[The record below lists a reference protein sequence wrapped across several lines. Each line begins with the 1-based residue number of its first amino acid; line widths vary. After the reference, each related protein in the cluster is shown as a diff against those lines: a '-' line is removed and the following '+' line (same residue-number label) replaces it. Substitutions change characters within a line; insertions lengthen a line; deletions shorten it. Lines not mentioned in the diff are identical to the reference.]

1 MIAPYGILSS
11 RNAYLTS
18 HLIWKTPFK
27 QMIEEMSSILWGL
40 SLAFNI
46 ILILLGLPLCLLIC
60 CCCRKHQDALEK
72 DLRMLARN
80 HNILQEGG
88 NTVEPALPQKKRV
101 KMLQGKPAV
110 PVQPDLTVQEL
121 EDPVEQFQME
131 DE

>member
-1 MIAPYGILSS
+1 MQIYKL
-11 RNAYLTS
+11 
-18 HLIWKTPFK
+18 PFRK
-27 QMIEEMSSILWGL
+27 MIEEMSSILWGL

-46 ILILLGLPLCLLIC
+46 ILLLLGLPLCLLIC

-88 NTVEPALPQKKRV
+88 NTVEPPQTLPQKKRV
-101 KMLQGKPAV
+101 KMIQSKP
-110 PVQPDLTVQEL
+110 QPQQFQPNVSVEEL
-121 EDPVEQFQME
+121 VDNEPSMDQFQME

>member
-1 MIAPYGILSS
+1 
-11 RNAYLTS
+11 
-18 HLIWKTPFK
+18 
-27 QMIEEMSSILWGL
+27 MSSILWGL

-88 NTVEPALPQKKRV
+88 NTVEVPQTQPQKKRV
-101 KMLQGKPAV
+101 KMIQSKT
-110 PVQPDLTVQEL
+110 QPQPNLTVEEVDEINEPNL
-121 EDPVEQFQME
+121 SQFQME

>member
-1 MIAPYGILSS
+1 
-11 RNAYLTS
+11 
-18 HLIWKTPFK
+18 
-27 QMIEEMSSILWGL
+27 MIEEMSSILWGL

-80 HNILQEGG
+80 HNILQEEG
-88 NTVEPALPQKKRV
+88 NEPAHPPQKKRV
-101 KMLQGKPAV
+101 KMLQGKPTQ
-110 PVQPDLTVQEL
+110 VQPDLTVQEL
-121 EDPVEQFQME
+121 SDPVENFQME

>member
-1 MIAPYGILSS
+1 
-11 RNAYLTS
+11 
-18 HLIWKTPFK
+18 
-27 QMIEEMSSILWGL
+27 MIEEMSSILWGL

-88 NTVEPALPQKKRV
+88 NTVEVAPPQTQTQKKRV
-101 KMLQGKPAV
+101 KMIQSKPQQA
-110 PVQPDLTVQEL
+110 PQFQPNLTVEEL
-121 EDPVEQFQME
+121 VDNDPNMEQFQME